1 MMRRQKIVRFVLILL
16 MASYTASLAAQ
27 AFVSIKPSVDTVG
40 LGDTFSLKVTLS
52 LDKDAKASIPDFSS
66 VFASSSSLF
75 LTESLDVDTVQGEL
89 GYYVYCNLRLQCLDT
104 GRIAFPVLSISYTQN
119 GKDTL
124 CTGDSVWIFSMLQS
138 PWNPEEPAP
147 PADIIR
153 LPENGTL
160 HWWLLAGVLLIL
172 SVLAIIYFLKK
183 RSPKPMPSQET
194 PASRP
199 IVCPENVALQQ
210 LIEIQSHL
218 GDSAAFFGA
227 LNGLMRDY
235 LQQRFNLN
243 TQDKTPEE
251 LAAMLQRD
259 ILIRNR
265 PIIYEMLHGA
275 EYVLYGKG
283 QTLEE
288 YQHELMEKARHFLE
302 QMKQQWGDCS

>member
-16 MASYTASLAAQ
+16 TASYTASLAAQ

-66 VFASSSSLF
+66 IFANSSSLF
-75 LTESLDVDTVQGEL
+75 VVESLGRDTIQGEL
-89 GYYVYCNLRLQCLDT
+89 GYYVYFNLRLQCLDT
-104 GRIAFPVLSISYTQN
+104 GRISLPMLSVPYKQN
-119 GKDTL
+119 GKDTF
-124 CTGDSVWIFSMLQS
+124 CMGDSLWIFSTLRS
-138 PWNPEEPAP
+138 SWNPEEPAP

-153 LPENGTL
+153 LAESGTWL
-160 HWWLLAGVLLIL
+160 WWLLAGVLLIL
-172 SVLAIIYFLKK
+172 AVLALIYFLKK
-183 RSPKPMPSQET
+183 RKPRFLPPSEIST
-194 PASRP
+194 ATP
-199 IVCPENVALQQ
+199 IVCPEHKALQQ
-210 LIEIQSHL
+210 LEEIQKHL
-218 GDSAAFFGA
+218 GDSAAFFGG
-227 LNGLMRDY
+227 LNELMRNY
-235 LQQRFNLN
+235 LQLRFNLN

-251 LAAMLQRD
+251 LAGLFQRD

-265 PIIYEMLHGA
+265 SIIYEMLHGA

-288 YQHELMEKARHFLE
+288 YQHELLEKARHFLE